1 MALTLITPPASAVVS
16 ADRQSPMQNAT
27 SAPSLVGT
35 GTPMIRL
42 RHEISR
48 MARTD
53 FTVLVEGESGTQ

>member
-1 MALTLITPPASAVVS
+1 
-16 ADRQSPMQNAT
+16 MQNAT